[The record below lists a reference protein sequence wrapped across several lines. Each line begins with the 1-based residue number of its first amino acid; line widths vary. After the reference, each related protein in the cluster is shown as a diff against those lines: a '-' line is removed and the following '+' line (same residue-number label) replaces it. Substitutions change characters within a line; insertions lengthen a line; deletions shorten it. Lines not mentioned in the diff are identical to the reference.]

1 MAAPARSALTA
12 FSRPVV
18 GKVKS
23 NAVASSSR
31 YLSSS
36 SPRPATSPAQAPTNA
51 NGDDSSAS
59 ALPVSLKNLTH
70 LSFPRFEPLKP
81 THGVH
86 VATLHLQSY
95 HPYNLD
101 LTTQFAVHSAHSLK
115 IPTTRPAFLPK
126 EKSLHTVLKSPFVKK
141 KAQENFQRLTHK
153 RAIKVYDA
161 TPEALD
167 LWLRYLRQNGLPG
180 VGMKAYTHEWVDLGF
195 GKNLEAATGG
205 EELGGEVEAG
215 AGAGAQEGGSES
227 QSKIAEAA
235 EELVKALS
243 EGGEDASTSSTGAK
257 AKAVEGEAKKAEK
270 SG

>member
-1 MAAPARSALTA
+1 MAAPARSTFSAL
-12 FSRPVV
+12 SRPVLNS
-18 GKVKS
+18 VKGNV

-36 SPRPATSPAQAPTNA
+36 IPRTATSPSQPPT
-51 NGDDSSAS
+51 SSSSSSSSSSDNSSS
-59 ALPVSLKNLTH
+59 ALPVSLKNITH
-70 LSFPRFEPLKP
+70 LSFPRLKPLKP

-115 IPTTRPAFLPK
+115 IPTTLPAFLPK

-195 GKNLEAATGG
+195 GKNLQAAT
-205 EELGGEVEAG
+205 ESPEEVEAG
-215 AGAGAQEGGSES
+215 GQEGGSES

-243 EGGEDASTSSTGAK
+243 EGEDAASTGTK
-257 AKAVEGEAKKAEK
+257 GAKAVEEDAKEEK

>member
-1 MAAPARSALTA
+1 MAAPARSALSALSLARPTA
-12 FSRPVV
+12 VLN
-18 GKVKS
+18 KA

-36 SPRPATSPAQAPTNA
+36 TPRPATAPVQPPTSSAASA
-51 NGDDSSAS
+51 NTDDSSS

-70 LSFPRFEPLKP
+70 LSFPRLKPLKP
-81 THGVH
+81 PHGVH

-95 HPYNLD
+95 HSYNLD
-101 LTTQFAVHSAHSLK
+101 LTTQFAVHSAHSLN
-115 IPTTRPAFLPK
+115 IPTTFPAFLPK

-195 GKNLEAATGG
+195 GKNLQAASVDAAEEGSSG
-205 EELGGEVEAG
+205 ES
-215 AGAGAQEGGSES
+215 EGNES
-227 QSKIAEAA
+227 QSKVAEAA
-235 EELVKALS
+235 EDLVKALS
-243 EGGEDASTSSTGAK
+243 EGEDASTTSSGSSSK
-257 AKAVEGEAKKAEK
+257 ADKAVEGAAKAEK
-270 SG
+270 SEQ